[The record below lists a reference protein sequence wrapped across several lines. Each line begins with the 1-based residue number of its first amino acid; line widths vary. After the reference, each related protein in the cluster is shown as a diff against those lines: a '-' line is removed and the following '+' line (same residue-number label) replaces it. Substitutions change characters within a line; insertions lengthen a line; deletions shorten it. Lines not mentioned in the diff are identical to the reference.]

1 MHVLSVIHGDE
12 ARTELFAPVVEDA
25 GHSLDEWSFVW
36 GTPPARPL
44 DSYDAVLVFGGAMHA
59 DQDAHHPWLREE
71 TMWLQQLLHRHQP
84 VLGVCLGVQL
94 LARAAGSWVGP
105 VKGGAEIGW
114 YDVELTDAGTADPVL
129 GALPQSFETLQW
141 HHYTYG
147 LPAGGVE
154 LARSA
159 TCTQA
164 FRLGDACWGVQFHP
178 EVTRAQLDGW
188 LLDTS
193 DPPPDAESLR
203 TETPAKIDRWNEL
216 GRTLCGAFLE
226 AAERVLAR
234 AA

>member
-1 MHVLSVIHGDE
+1 VHVLSVIHGDE

-129 GALPQSFETLQW
+129 GALPRSFEALQW

-147 LPAGGVE
+147 LPAGAVE
-154 LARSA
+154 LARSE

-178 EVTRAQLDGW
+178 EVTQTQLDGW
-188 LLDTS
+188 LLDKS

-203 TETPAKIDRWNEL
+203 AETPAKIDRWNEL

-226 AAERVLAR
+226 TAERVLAR

>member
-1 MHVLSVIHGDE
+1 VNVLSVIHGNE

-25 GHSLDEWSFVW
+25 GHALDEWSFVW

-44 DSYDAVLVFGGAMHA
+44 DSYDAALVFGGAMHA
-59 DQDAHHPWLREE
+59 DQDSHHPWLREE
-71 TMWLQQLLHRHQP
+71 TMWLHQLLHRHTP

-105 VKGGAEIGW
+105 VKGGPEIGW
-114 YDVELTDAGTADPVL
+114 YGVELTDEGAEDPVL
-129 GALPQSFETLQW
+129 GALPRSFEALQW

-147 LPAGGVE
+147 VPAGAVE
-154 LARSA
+154 LARSEA
-159 TCTQA
+159 CTQA
-164 FRLGDACWGVQFHP
+164 FRLGEACWGVQFHP
-178 EVTRAQLDGW
+178 EVTQTQLDGW
-188 LLDTS
+188 LVDTE
-193 DPPPDAESLR
+193 DPAPDAESLR
-203 TETPAKIDRWNEL
+203 AETPAKIDRWNEL

>member
-1 MHVLSVIHGDE
+1 VHVLSVIHGDE
-12 ARTELFAPVVEDA
+12 ARTELFAPVVRDA

-44 DSYDAVLVFGGAMHA
+44 DSYDAVLVLGGAMHA

-71 TMWLQQLLHRHQP
+71 TMWLQQLLDRHRP

-94 LARAAGSWVGP
+94 LARAAGSWVAP

-114 YDVELTDAGTADPVL
+114 YDVELTDAGAADPVL
-129 GALPQSFETLQW
+129 GALPPSFEALQW

-147 LPAGGVE
+147 LPAGAVE
-154 LARSA
+154 LARSEA
-159 TCTQA
+159 CTQA

-188 LLDTS
+188 LLDTG

-203 TETPAKIDRWNEL
+203 AETPEKIERWNEL

>member
-1 MHVLSVIHGDE
+1 MHVLSVIHGNE
-12 ARTELFAPVVEDA
+12 ARTELFAPVVEEA
-25 GHSLDEWSFVW
+25 GHSLDEWSFVS

-59 DQDAHHPWLREE
+59 DQDVHHPWLTQE
-71 TMWLQQLLHRHQP
+71 TMWLQQLLDRHKP

-94 LARAAGSWVGP
+94 LARAAGAWVGP
-105 VKGGAEIGW
+105 LAGGPEIGW
-114 YDVELTDAGTADPVL
+114 YSVELTDDGAADPVL
-129 GALPQSFETLQW
+129 GALPRSFEALQW

-147 LPAGGVE
+147 LPAGAVE
-154 LARSA
+154 LARSEA
-159 TCTQA
+159 CTQA

-178 EVTRAQLDGW
+178 EVTRTQIDGW
-188 LLDTS
+188 IVDTE
-193 DPPPDAESLR
+193 DPPPDAELMR
-203 TETPAKIDRWNEL
+203 TQTPEKIDRWNEL